1 MAKINYSGAFGNHDF
16 APKGVVRDIEIKQVL
31 AENYLPYAMG
41 TIMSRAIPAIDGMK
55 PAHRHIVYT
64 MYKMGLLSGDKTKSS
79 NIVGQTMRL
88 HPHGDGA
95 IYETMVRMT
104 TGNGSLN
111 VPYIE
116 SKGSMGRVESRDMA
130 YAAHRY
136 TEAKLAPICKELFD
150 GIDEDAVD
158 MVDNYDAT
166 TKEPVLIPVKFPTL
180 LVNTA
185 PGIAVGMSSSMPSY
199 NIKGVCNATIGILNG
214 SIKTDEELH
223 AVLGAPDF
231 STGGTIH
238 GTDRD
243 FINILRTGKGSV
255 VLSGTVELSKNRIAI
270 TEVPY
275 SASIEVI
282 IEDVKKY
289 VKSGELR
296 EISDVRD
303 ESDLNGTR
311 IAIDIKRGYDVN
323 EVLKKVY
330 KYTRLRTS
338 MGINNN
344 VLIDGKPVQCG
355 IMDTL
360 KAWIRFRFNTLNRVY
375 SFRYNKAVQ
384 KEELLSAW
392 EKIST
397 DVANA
402 VEIITKNNEEAACV
416 KLMAAF
422 HLNRKQAE
430 YLLDMRVK
438 DFTTDKVS
446 KKLAELEE
454 TRKNIVEYK
463 EVIESDLKKGQIII
477 TELNEIVKKYG
488 NDRRTLVSDIPIVED
503 KVEKVV
509 DDREVY
515 VYFTAQGYIKRIE
528 NIRNKGMG
536 VIAEEQTYQ
545 GDEVVGRC
553 FTQNNDYILVFM
565 YDGTVHKIPVIEID
579 SSKGITRETISNL
592 IGDDG
597 PILYVVG
604 ANKFS
609 GSLNVVYANGKGY
622 NVDFKR
628 FAGKRRKYLSCYD
641 EGTSEDMWATEE
653 NKMFL
658 ITTSKKAAYT
668 EVLPSYTTGG
678 RCVFKIAKVP
688 SGDKVFGMQP
698 ASLVPN
704 FDTIPTD
711 VYNKGYFVKIK
722 HTLW

>member
-1 MAKINYSGAFGNHDF
+1 MGKKEKYSIPSVSGNVLQV
-16 APKGVVRDIEIKQVL
+16 GSVENREIQQVL

-55 PAHRHIVYT
+55 PAHRHILYT
-64 MYKMGLLSGDKTKSS
+64 MYTMGLLNNGKTKSS

-136 TEAKLAPICKELFD
+136 TEAKLAPICKEIFD
-150 GIDEDAVD
+150 GINEDAVD
-158 MVDNYDAT
+158 MVDNYDST
-166 TKEPVLIPVKFPTL
+166 TTEPTLLPVKFPSL

-199 NIKGVCNATIGILNG
+199 NLTGVCKATIGVLDG
-214 SIKTDEELH
+214 SIQNETELH
-223 AVLGAPDF
+223 SVIGAPDF

-243 FINILRTGKGSV
+243 FINLLKSGKGSV
-255 VLSGTVELSKNRIAI
+255 VLSGTVEIGKNKIVV

-282 IEDVKKY
+282 MEDIKKY
-289 VKSGELR
+289 VKSGELK

-311 IAIDIKRGYDVN
+311 IAIETKRGTDAA

-355 IMDTL
+355 ILDTL
-360 KAWIRFRFNTLNRVY
+360 KAWIRFRFTTLNRVY
-375 SFRYNKAVQ
+375 NYRYTKAVE

-392 EKIST
+392 EKISG

-402 VEIITKNNEEAACV
+402 VEIITKNNEADAKV
-416 KLMAAF
+416 KLMSTFA
-422 HLNRKQAE
+422 LNEKQAD

-438 DFTTDKVS
+438 DFTLDKVS

-454 TRKNIVEYK
+454 VRRNIVEYK
-463 EVIESDLKKGQIII
+463 AIMESDQKKAEIII
-477 TELNEIVKKYG
+477 AELTDIINKYG
-488 NDRRTLVSDIPIVED
+488 TERKTLVSDIPIDE
-503 KVEKVV
+503 KIEKVV

-528 NIRNKGMG
+528 NIRNKGIG
-536 VIAEEQTYQ
+536 VMAEEKYYQ
-545 GDEVVGRC
+545 DDEVVGRC
-553 FTQNNDYILVFM
+553 FTRNNDFIIVFM
-565 YDGTVHKIPVIEID
+565 YDGTVHKIPVIDID
-579 SSKGITRETISNL
+579 SSKGLPKQTIGSI
-592 IGDDG
+592 IGDNSQ
-597 PILYVVG
+597 ILYVMNSDNFR
-604 ANKFS
+604 A
-609 GSLNVVYANGKGY
+609 SLNVVYGNGKGY
-622 NVDFKR
+622 NIHCSKFS
-628 FAGKRRKYLSCYD
+628 GKRKKYLSVYD
-641 EGTSEDMWATEE
+641 EGTPEMMWATEE

-658 ITTSKKAAYT
+658 ITHKKKAAYT
-668 EVLPSYTTGG
+668 EVIPSFTSGG

-688 SGDKVFGMQP
+688 TDDKVFGMQP
-698 ASLVPN
+698 ASRVPN

-711 VYNKGYFVKIK
+711 VYNRGYFVKIK
-722 HTLW
+722 HPLW